1 MSDWDTINYL
11 FIKYMIV
18 FIVMGNIIGASYWI
32 RRWKKDKDK

>member
-18 FIVMGNIIGASYWI
+18 IIVMGNIIGASYWI